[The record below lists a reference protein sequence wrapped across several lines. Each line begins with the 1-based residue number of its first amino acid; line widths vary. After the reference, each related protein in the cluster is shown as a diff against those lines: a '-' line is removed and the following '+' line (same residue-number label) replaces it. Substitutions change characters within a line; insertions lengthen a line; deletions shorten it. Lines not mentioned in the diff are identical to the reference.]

1 MVTEHVVADD
11 RRMLLAEAVT
21 FDPGLVVALFVA
33 FLLVC
38 AAAAAV
44 VITGI
49 VSGYRHGRDPDRR
62 RAATAWHT
70 CLAIEAA
77 AGALLVITWAPLQL
91 TVLGLIAPALAWGS
105 FLLGRNSATSR
116 TAERR

>member
-1 MVTEHVVADD
+1 MVSGSIVADD
-11 RRMLLAEAVT
+11 RAMLLAEAVT
-21 FDPGLVVALFVA
+21 FDPGLVVALFVG

-44 VITGI
+44 VVTGI

-62 RAATAWHT
+62 RPATAWRT

-77 AGALLVITWAPLQL
+77 VVALMIITWAPLQL
-91 TVLGLIAPALAWGS
+91 MLAALLAAGAT
-105 FLLGRNSATSR
+105 LLARAAGRHTG
-116 TAERR
+116 